1 MRDIREKFMLLDKSK
16 YDKEL
21 LELLDQI
28 IWRLEEFD
36 NRLRSTDRAL
46 VELLAR

>member
-16 YDKEL
+16 YDREL

-28 IWRLEEFD
+28 IWRMEEFD
-36 NRLRSTDRAL
+36 NRIRGTDRVIA
-46 VELLAR
+46 ELMAR

>member
-1 MRDIREKFMLLDKSK
+1 MRDIREKFMCLDRSK
-16 YDKEL
+16 YDKDL

-36 NRLRSTDRAL
+36 NRLRSADRAI
-46 VELLAR
+46 VEILTR